1 MRLFVKNMFNSDN
14 NQALVYIKYNDKLNI
29 FILWV
34 KQSCNSSVIL
44 SQSLVLSLKQ
54 PLVLCI
60 V

>member
-1 MRLFVKNMFNSDN
+1 MFNSDN